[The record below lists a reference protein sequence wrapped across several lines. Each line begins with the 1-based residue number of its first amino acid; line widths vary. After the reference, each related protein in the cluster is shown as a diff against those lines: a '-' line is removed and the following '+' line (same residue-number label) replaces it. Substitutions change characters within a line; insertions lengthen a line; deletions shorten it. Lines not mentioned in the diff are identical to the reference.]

1 LRDPELMA
9 EAERFKLNIGPISGA
24 ALRSMI
30 LESYRWP
37 AKLMTPLNQLTT
49 SGS

>member
-1 LRDPELMA
+1 MNAAGSCEGHEAAFQKTLRDPELMA

-30 LESYRWP
+30 LESYR
-37 AKLMTPLNQLTT
+37 
-49 SGS
+49 